1 MSEAMTGVFWG
12 SLSDRVGRK
21 PVLLLGCAGTML
33 SMLVMGFATNFWIC
47 LLGRVLGGLVNG
59 NIAIIQTMVGE
70 LVKRPEHEPR
80 AYAVMPFVWSIGTI
94 LGPIIGSLANPA
106 KTFPDIFSTN
116 GLFAAFPYLLPNLIC
131 AVMLLIGIIVAYF
144 FLTET
149 LILAEQE
156 EKESEVPLIA
166 SVDVSVNAGTNL
178 LSENYGTF
186 EPVNVDHEETSAA
199 SPNGPYRQLSTS
211 SQSLH
216 KTFSRQV
223 VMLVVA
229 LGLYSYHSMAYD
241 HLLPIFLQDDKAN
254 DISALKASL
263 IGVPGGLGMS
273 TGQVGIIMA
282 VNGMIALL
290 IQAVIFPILADLF
303 GIWRIFIVVITLF
316 PMAYFMIPPLTALP
330 DNLLYTGIYSA
341 LTVRSFFSILTYP
354 VILILLKEACPK
366 PSVLGKINGLAA
378 SVGAASRTVAPPV
391 AGLLYA
397 LGAEIGLS
405 GLAFWG
411 TGVVAMLGAFQLLW
425 IEREKKKNGAA
436 LVISA
441 PIKACSGLKDTIRVV
456 VAEV

>member
-1 MSEAMTGVFWG
+1 
-12 SLSDRVGRK
+12 
-21 PVLLLGCAGTML
+21 
-33 SMLVMGFATNFWIC
+33 
-47 LLGRVLGGLVNG
+47 
-59 NIAIIQTMVGE
+59 
-70 LVKRPEHEPR
+70 
-80 AYAVMPFVWSIGTI
+80 MPFVWSIGTI

-106 KTFPDIFSTN
+106 KTFPENFSGS

-131 AVMLLIGIIVAYF
+131 AVMLLISIIVAYF

-149 LILAEQE
+149 LIPVEQE
-156 EKESEVPLIA
+156 EKGSEAPLIA

-186 EPVNVDHEETSAA
+186 EPVNLDSEQKPAVRPS
-199 SPNGPYRQLSTS
+199 GLYRQLSTS
-211 SQSLH
+211 SQSPH
-216 KTFSRQV
+216 KTFTRQV

-241 HLLPIFLQDDKAN
+241 HLLPIFLQDDKA
-254 DISALKASL
+254 DGISAFKTSL

-282 VNGMIALL
+282 VNGIIALF
-290 IQAVIFPILADLF
+290 IQAVIFPLLADWF
-303 GIWRIFIVVITLF
+303 GIWHIFVAVITLF

-330 DNLLYTGIYSA
+330 DNLLYAGIYSA
-341 LTVRSFFSILTYP
+341 VTVRSFFSILTYP
-354 VILILLKEACPK
+354 AILILLREVCPK
-366 PSVLGKINGLAA
+366 SSVLGQINGLAA
-378 SVGAASRTVAPPV
+378 SIGAASRTVAPPV

-411 TGVVAMLGAFQLLW
+411 TGFVAMLGAFQLLW
-425 IEREKKKNGAA
+425 IEREKKRVETV
-436 LVISA
+436 LSA
-441 PIKACSGLKDTIRVV
+441 PVQSGSGMKDTVRVV